1 MPTPFTH
8 LETAQR
14 MLVDEQIPAAI
25 RSALALE
32 KPAFM
37 LGNVA
42 ADARTNG
49 DLTRESTHFYSYD
62 KGITEHPWRV
72 MVQQNPGLLHPTSPA
87 HRVFIA
93 GYVAHLSVDET
104 WSLEMLGPHFV
115 KREWASNTFRFLIL
129 HMLLIYMD
137 ERDFHALQ
145 LWQHKALASAKPHK
159 WLPFMSDR
167 ILIEWRDFISEQI
180 SPDGYS
186 QTLEVL
192 GKRINKTPAELRAML
207 DSPQLESDLWGNIA
221 PKLLATVEAS
231 MYQHACEQLCIYWNE
246 SEVLTNS

>member
-14 MLVDEQIPAAI
+14 MLVDEHIPAEI
-25 RSALALE
+25 RLALALQ
-32 KPAFM
+32 KPAFL

-72 MVQQNPGLLHPTSPA
+72 MVQQNPGLFHPTSAA

-93 GYVAHLSVDET
+93 GYAAHLSVDET

-115 KREWASNTFRFLIL
+115 KREWASNNFRFLML

-137 ERDFHALQ
+137 ERDYHALQ
-145 LWQHKALASAKPHK
+145 PWQYATLASAEPDH
-159 WLPFMSDR
+159 WLPFMNDR
-167 ILIEWRDFISEQI
+167 ILIDWRDFISQQI
-180 SPDGYS
+180 SPVGDS

-192 GKRINKTPAELRAML
+192 GQRINKTPSELREML
-207 DSPQLESDLWGNIA
+207 DSSQLKSDLWGNIT
-221 PKLLATVEAS
+221 PELLANVESS
-231 MYQHACEQLCIYWNE
+231 MYQHACEQLCVYWAE
-246 SEVLTNS
+246 SEAPNNR